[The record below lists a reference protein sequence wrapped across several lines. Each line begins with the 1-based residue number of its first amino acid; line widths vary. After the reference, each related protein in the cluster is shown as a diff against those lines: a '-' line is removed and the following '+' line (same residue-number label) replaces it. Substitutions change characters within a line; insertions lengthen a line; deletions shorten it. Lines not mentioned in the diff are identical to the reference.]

1 MLSGI
6 ALTFSLRCT
15 EQCVLWLRT
24 VLGNAFFDSALFW
37 TMRSLTL
44 RCSGQCIL
52 WLCAVL
58 NNAFFDSAL
67 FWTMRSLTLGCTEQ
81 WTMRSLTLR
90 VVTHLLRDRGRISYQ
105 YFLVLWTLYK
115 LIIVPSPYKNKTI
128 QKLRLEWKSGLQ
140 AFLIETSESLTVAK
154 LRSWQR
160 EKIYTFQL
168 TAQRRTS
175 RFQKVVRIMIDQSR
189 ARDKLK
195 RQRQRNNL
203 LWFLWHEN

>member
-1 MLSGI
+1 
-6 ALTFSLRCT
+6 
-15 EQCVLWLRT
+15 
-24 VLGNAFFDSALFW
+24 
-37 TMRSLTL
+37 MRSLTS

-52 WLCAVL
+52 WLRAVL
-58 NNAFFDSAL
+58 DNAFFDSAL

-115 LIIVPSPYKNKTI
+115 LIIVPSPYKSKNI
-128 QKLRLEWKSGLQ
+128 QKLHLEWKSGLQ
-140 AFLIETSESLTVAK
+140 PFLIETSESLTVAK

-168 TAQRRTS
+168 TAQRKTS
-175 RFQKVVRIMIDQSR
+175 RFQKVFRLFR
-189 ARDKLK
+189 R
-195 RQRQRNNL
+195 R
-203 LWFLWHEN
+203 